1 MVKNSTGGKKAKSK
15 SNKKEKKNWKKGNK
29 YKEIYNQKTIRLK
42 EALIEKQKSKHNK
55 STQN

>member
-1 MVKNSTGGKKAKSK
+1 MDNQPQTRS
-15 SNKKEKKNWKKGNK
+15 EKKGNK
-29 YKEIYNQKTIRLK
+29 YKEIYNKKTIRLK